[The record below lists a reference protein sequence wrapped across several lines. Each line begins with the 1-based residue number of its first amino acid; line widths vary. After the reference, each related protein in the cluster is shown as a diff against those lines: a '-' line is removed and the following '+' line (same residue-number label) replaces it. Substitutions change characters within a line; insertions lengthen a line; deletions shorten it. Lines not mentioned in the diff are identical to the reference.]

1 MTKRTEKG
9 KGVPNDQIADM
20 LTRLRNA
27 QLAKHKTVKVRA
39 STVTIALTRALIR
52 AGFLSYGLGPA
63 LALNSLEI
71 QQAGFFEV
79 TLKRPFRAFNC
90 VSSSSVRVYVYH
102 EKIPAVLNKNEIGIN
117 ILLTFKGMCTIDE
130 AYEQRLGGELICY
143 VW

>member
-79 TLKRPFRAFNC
+79 TLKRPFRAFNR
-90 VSSSSVRVYVYH
+90 VSSSGVRVYVCH
-102 EKIPAVLNKNEIGIN
+102 KEIPIVLNGMGVA
-117 ILLTFKGMCTIDE
+117 ILSTSKGMLTDKE
-130 AYEQRLGGELICY
+130 AREHGLGGELICC